1 MAIKN
6 NIFKFTCL
14 LLLLAACQE
23 RVPIEPLLASQKVA
37 YGKKAAIA
45 CAHPLAT
52 EAGLNI
58 LRKGGNAVDAAI
70 AVQAV
75 LAVVYPRAGNFG
87 GGGFMV
93 YRDKQGEVYALDFR
107 EKAPLLSTEGQ
118 YTDNSGTVI
127 PERSTLGIWAVGIPG
142 TPEGMLKMHE
152 KFGTL
157 SMATLLQP
165 AYELADKGFLI
176 NEKEAHRL
184 MAHMEVFNKQNP
196 GGHPFQKTTW
206 RQGDRL
212 VQKEL
217 AKSIRQMQEKGL
229 RDFYQG
235 TLAQSIVNESQK
247 RGGILSKEDLNSYQA
262 IWREPLIIPYQN
274 RTLVAMPLPSSGGIA
289 LAQIF
294 NAKNRV
300 ETKEPALTSA
310 QKIALDV
317 ELFKQVYRDRIQYLG
332 DEDFIIVNKDSLLSK
347 KVAEQ
352 MVKRMYAAQHPE
364 KEHIP
369 KSPTLPK
376 ESYETT
382 HVSILD
388 AEGNALSLTTTLNS
402 NYGSKVWVEGTGI
415 LLNNQM
421 DDFTVKVGALNQF
434 GIPGSSANK
443 IEPSKRMLSS
453 MSPTIV
459 LNENQVELIVG
470 SPGGSTIITTV
481 YRIINACLDHG
492 APLEKAVRLPRYH
505 HQWVPNEILRERNT
519 LQKTTID
526 SLVALGYTLR
536 EVDYIGLVNAI
547 QIRKDSII
555 AVSDNRGEDSCGA
568 Y

>member
-1 MAIKN
+1 
-6 NIFKFTCL
+6 
-14 LLLLAACQE
+14 
-23 RVPIEPLLASQKVA
+23 
-37 YGKKAAIA
+37 
-45 CAHPLAT
+45 
-52 EAGLNI
+52 
-58 LRKGGNAVDAAI
+58 
-70 AVQAV
+70 
-75 LAVVYPRAGNFG
+75 
-87 GGGFMV
+87 
-93 YRDKQGEVYALDFR
+93 
-107 EKAPLLSTEGQ
+107 
-118 YTDNSGTVI
+118 
-127 PERSTLGIWAVGIPG
+127 
-142 TPEGMLKMHE
+142 
-152 KFGTL
+152 
-157 SMATLLQP
+157 
-165 AYELADKGFLI
+165 
-176 NEKEAHRL
+176 
-184 MAHMEVFNKQNP
+184 
-196 GGHPFQKTTW
+196 
-206 RQGDRL
+206 
-212 VQKEL
+212 
-217 AKSIRQMQEKGL
+217 
-229 RDFYQG
+229 
-235 TLAQSIVNESQK
+235 
-247 RGGILSKEDLNSYQA
+247 
-262 IWREPLIIPYQN
+262 
-274 RTLVAMPLPSSGGIA
+274 
-289 LAQIF
+289 
-294 NAKNRV
+294 
-300 ETKEPALTSA
+300 
-310 QKIALDV
+310 
-317 ELFKQVYRDRIQYLG
+317 VYRDRIQYLG

-369 KSPTLPK
+369 NSPTLPK